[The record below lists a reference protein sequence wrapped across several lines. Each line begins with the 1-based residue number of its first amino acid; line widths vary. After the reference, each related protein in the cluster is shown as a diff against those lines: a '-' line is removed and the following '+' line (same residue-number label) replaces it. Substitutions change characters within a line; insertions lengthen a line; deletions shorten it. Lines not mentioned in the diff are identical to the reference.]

1 MQQNVC
7 FRADIEKVM
16 LPATAKKR
24 VSMDMRAPK
33 STAPH
38 VVSAIA
44 RPQRVAPRPQRP
56 VLMQRPIAP
65 KLSNHQSLKFERKSA
80 QPVAP
85 VKKLDAVKPL
95 AAPTMFRPV
104 KKEQGISWQQ
114 QALRLYRKWQLASRV
129 TSRRLERL
137 IPRMTPNKLVYGS
150 LMSGV
155 AFGMVSLS
163 MIETTFNQGADA
175 APKEQPA
182 TVAVNLETTNDNASN
197 DVLLQYFSDAADA
210 EYQAEVRK
218 MVKGYPIEE
227 MLPEIFAKDRVTAA
241 FLIGIAKKESNWGK
255 RHPVLDGQD
264 CFNYWGY
271 RGQRRLMG
279 SGGHTCFNSRKD
291 AVDTVATR
299 IDKLVN
305 SERLN
310 TPAKLIVW
318 KCGFSCEGHS
328 RESVQ
333 KWIADVDAYYSEM
346 MAIEGSSGGTEEASL
361 EE

>member
-1 MQQNVC
+1 MHQNVC

-16 LPATAKKR
+16 LPATPKKR

-33 STAPH
+33 GTTPY
-38 VVSAIA
+38 VSATA
-44 RPQRVAPRPQRP
+44 HPQRVVLRPQRP
-56 VLMQRPIAP
+56 VPIQHLPAL
-65 KLSNHQSLKFERKSA
+65 KLPNQKSVKSARKSTQA
-80 QPVAP
+80 TTR

-95 AAPTMFRPV
+95 AASTMFRSV

-114 QALRLYRKWQLASRV
+114 QTLRLYRKWQLASRV
-129 TSRRLERL
+129 ASRRLERL

-163 MIETTFNQGADA
+163 MIETTFNQGVDA
-175 APKEQPA
+175 SQKEQPA

-210 EYQAEVRK
+210 DYQAEVRK

-346 MAIEGSSGGTEEASL
+346 MALEGAEE
-361 EE
+361 ENE

>member
-1 MQQNVC
+1 MQH
-7 FRADIEKVM
+7 A
-16 LPATAKKR
+16 
-24 VSMDMRAPK
+24 
-33 STAPH
+33 
-38 VVSAIA
+38 
-44 RPQRVAPRPQRP
+44 VAP
-56 VLMQRPIAP
+56 AP
-65 KLSNHQSLKFERKSA
+65 LNQQTIKSLRKSVRIA
-80 QPVAP
+80 TP

-95 AAPTMFRPV
+95 AATTMFRPV
-104 KKEQGISWQQ
+104 KKDKMVSWRQ

-175 APKEQPA
+175 APKEQSD

-291 AVDTVATR
+291 AIDTVANR

-346 MAIEGSSGGTEEASL
+346 MAIEGTSTHAEEEAGSGQ
-361 EE
+361 